1 MADAFRGVGAKA
13 AIFTAA
19 LVLPFGILILA
30 AWGLKHFAAR
40 KPSPRPDEYDLWL
53 ELRETRQRRA
63 QGSDGSHSPLS
74 R

>member
-1 MADAFRGVGAKA
+1 MSDRFRGVAAKVG
-13 AIFTAA
+13 IFTAA

-30 AWGLKHFAAR
+30 AWGLKQFAAR

-53 ELRETRQRRA
+53 ELRETQQRRA
-63 QGSDGSHSPLS
+63 LRRDGSRSPLS